1 MSKTGDIATKF
12 LINLGANAF
21 QRVATDVVDSAFK
34 KTGEVL
40 GGIGD
45 QARETTYNKY
55 TDPFDVKTTQGAEQ
69 DKTGKW
75 VRDNPR
81 NVGAYYTDNR
91 KTRKGGLRPEVPGDD
106 PWNAPKYESDAGT
119 WHGRK
124 TKEAPPG
131 TGWDKGFYDNPEL
144 AAQVAYYAA
153 PTTAVMGTAGAAL
166 GAGWLL
172 SDGKPKS
179 SYSVPVQPSGGT
191 NTNPYYNQSVESAM
205 ASASAKYELEEQK
218 HAHNIELQMMRDQ
231 NRTPGK
237 QQQYDPSMPNIS
249 SGGDP
254 LGNPFG
260 NTRTYFS

>member
-1 MSKTGDIATKF
+1 MATKF

-21 QRVATDVVDSAFK
+21 QKVATEFVDRAFT

-55 TDPFDVKTTQGAEQ
+55 TDPFDVPTKQGAEQ

-75 VRDNPR
+75 VGVNPR
-81 NVGAYYTDNR
+81 EVGAYYTDKG
-91 KTRKGGLRPEVPGDD
+91 KTIKGGLRPEVPGDD
-106 PWNAPKYESDAGT
+106 PWNTPEYESDTGT
-119 WHGRK
+119 WHGRR

-153 PTTAVMGTAGAAL
+153 PTTAVGTTLAAGS
-166 GAGWLL
+166 WLFGDRRKPQ
-172 SDGKPKS
+172 SD
-179 SYSVPVQPSGGT
+179 YRVPVQPSKNQGG
-191 NTNPYYNQSVESAM
+191 YNSSVESAL
-205 ASASAKYELEEQK
+205 ASASAKYELQEQK
-218 HAHNIELQMMRDQ
+218 HAHDMELQRF
-231 NRTPGK
+231 RAESKTPGK
-237 QQQYDPSMPNIS
+237 QGNSYDPAMPNIS
-249 SGGDP
+249 ADGDP